1 MSLSAG
7 QQNAKRV
14 LLTPDATG
22 AGAKAPAPRDLGS
35 RYRADIDGL
44 RALAVASV
52 VLFHAFPHAIKGG
65 FIGVDVFFVI
75 SGYLISGHNFKELA
89 EGNFSFSHFYAR
101 RVTRL
106 FPALTVVLLT
116 TWLFCWFLLFN
127 YEFKQLGNHVSRA
140 TIFLS
145 NFILWHESGYFDTI
159 AESKIL
165 LHLWSLAIEEQF
177 YIVWPLI
184 LVVIWRLKRGR
195 LLLMMAISA
204 ASFAWNGWLS
214 LHDLKQD
221 FYSPLARFWELSS
234 GALLAYLPFA
244 KAPRNLAPGLASL
257 LSGLGIVLMITGVFM
272 LDSSVAFPGYW
283 AVIPVLASVLLIG
296 AGPGAWVNQQV
307 LSRPIMTQLG
317 LISYPLYLWHWPI
330 FSLARVVNGEA
341 VPMGVRVMLII
352 LSVGLAW
359 LTYRLIETPVRFQIR
374 HPRKTWILS
383 LLMLLVGVLGYA
395 TSKTE
400 GFPDR
405 DVMNADR
412 VFNQGEIGHEAFHRY
427 SQDHFFPCEE
437 TRIASTVGTWNGMV
451 RCFQSKKDEPVN
463 LVLVG
468 DSHAEHLFI
477 GLAEAMPDANV
488 VYYSKPALPLLGEA
502 EFRTVFEVIARE
514 KNYKTIV
521 LTANWT
527 PKVRPL
533 SPGKF
538 ATDLNA
544 TVGRLVQA
552 GKDVYLLSDI
562 PQFPFDPQKCKYL
575 RPLSDGVKCEM
586 PRTIAQ
592 QQLAVYWAAIQ
603 EVQQNNPAMHIID
616 LTNSLC
622 NSDIC
627 TMASQGLLYY
637 RDNNHLNV
645 AGSRYVGRQIRD
657 LTRGLQP

>member
-1 MSLSAG
+1 MSLGSG
-7 QQNAKRV
+7 QKTAKRV
-14 LLTPDATG
+14 LLTPDALG
-22 AGAKAPAPRDLGS
+22 DGAKAPGSRDLGN

-52 VLFHAFPHAIKGG
+52 VLFHAFPQAIKGG

-75 SGYLISGHNFKELA
+75 SGFLISGHNFKELA
-89 EGNFSFSHFYAR
+89 DGNFSFARFYAR

-116 TWLFCWFLLFN
+116 TWFFAWFLLFN
-127 YEFKQLGNHVSRA
+127 DEFKQLGNHVSRA
-140 TIFLS
+140 AIFLS
-145 NFILWHESGYFDTI
+145 NFILLHESGYFDTI

-184 LVVIWRLKRGR
+184 LVAVWRLKRGR
-195 LLLMMAISA
+195 LLLLVAISA
-204 ASFAWNGWLS
+204 ASFVWNGWLS

-234 GALLAYLPFA
+234 GALLAYLPFTRGH
-244 KAPRNLAPGLASL
+244 RNLAPGMASF
-257 LSGLGIVLMITGVFM
+257 LSGLGIVLMITGICM

-283 AVIPVLASVLLIG
+283 ALIPVLASVLLIG
-296 AGPGAWVNQQV
+296 AGPRAWVNHHV
-307 LSRPIMTQLG
+307 LSRPILTQLG

-330 FSLARVVNGEA
+330 FSLARVVNGES
-341 VPMGVRVMLII
+341 VPMGGRVILILI
-352 LSVGLAW
+352 SVGLAW
-359 LTYRLIETPVRFQIR
+359 LTYRLVETPVRFQIR

-383 LLMLLVGVLGYA
+383 LLMLLVGVLGYV
-395 TSKTE
+395 TSKTD

-405 DVMNADR
+405 DVMNSDR
-412 VFNQGEIGHEAFHRY
+412 VFNQGDIGHEAFHRY
-427 SQDHFFPCEE
+427 SQEHFFPCEE

-451 RCFQSKKDEPVN
+451 RCFQSKKQKPID

-488 VYYSKPALPLLGEA
+488 AYYSKPALPLLGEA
-502 EFRTVFEVIARE
+502 EFSTIFEVIARE

-521 LTANWT
+521 LTANWA
-527 PKVRPL
+527 PKVRPV
-533 SPGKF
+533 SPEKF

-544 TVGRLVQA
+544 TVRTLLQA

-562 PQFPFDPQKCKYL
+562 PQFQFDPQKCKYL

-592 QQLAVYWAAIQ
+592 QQLAVYWSVIQ
-603 EVQQNNPAMHIID
+603 DVQQKNPAMHSMD
-616 LTNSLC
+616 LTDFLC
-622 NSDIC
+622 NPDVC
-627 TMASQGLLYY
+627 NMASQGLLYY
-637 RDNNHLNV
+637 RDNNHLNM

-657 LTRGLQP
+657 LTRGRQP